1 MTALQWFC
9 ANTRG
14 RGGRDKDEE
23 VSIGGL
29 SRTSWLCLIL
39 ASQLLALTST
49 TAHAQANVPSAASVA
64 PAGRVSPV
72 EAAPPTKTLNPNAL
86 APGSG
91 AWTLVKTLT
100 LPNAS
105 AASIDR
111 RGTLYLADKD
121 NNLRQLTTSGQPL
134 NTYSPAQPGHVSV
147 LEAWNQNSLL
157 VFYDDR
163 QQVLLLDRFLA
174 PLSEIR
180 LADYVEG
187 TVRTATLAPDG
198 LLWLLDESNLV
209 LREFD
214 PQALRMVQNTP
225 LDLLIG
231 RSRPDFRFLRQYQN
245 NIYLVDRTSGI
256 FVFDNLG
263 NYRKKI
269 PFPGLDFVTFRGDEL
284 VYLSG
289 GQLHFFHLY
298 NLTERTQA
306 LPPGLDATT
315 VRQVLLGDQYAYFVT
330 TAGIAIYQL

>member
-1 MTALQWFC
+1 M
-9 ANTRG
+9 
-14 RGGRDKDEE
+14 
-23 VSIGGL
+23 
-29 SRTSWLCLIL
+29 
-39 ASQLLALTST
+39 LLLLGYC

-64 PAGRVSPV
+64 PAARVAPV
-72 EAAPPTKTLNPNAL
+72 EAAPASATLNPNAPTP
-86 APGSG
+86 AAG

-100 LPNAS
+100 LPSAS

-111 RGTLYLADKD
+111 RGTLYLADRD
-121 NNLRQLTTSGQPL
+121 NNLRQLSRDGQPL
-134 NTYSPAQPGHVSV
+134 NTYSPPQPGHVAV

-180 LADYVEG
+180 LADYIDG

-214 PQALRMVQNTP
+214 PQALRLVQNTP

-245 NIYLVDRTSGI
+245 NLYLVDRTTGI

-263 NYRKKI
+263 NYRKKL

-284 VYLSG
+284 VYLG
-289 GQLHFFHLY
+289 DNQLHFFHLY
-298 NLTERTQA
+298 NLTERTQP

-330 TAGIAIYQL
+330 AKGIAIYQL

>member
-1 MTALQWFC
+1 MVPRWLYASTKGELKSK
-9 ANTRG
+9 N
-14 RGGRDKDEE
+14 DKLKIACHSDF
-23 VSIGGL
+23 
-29 SRTSWLCLIL
+29 WQFLIIFN
-39 ASQLLALTST
+39 LLFTVFNSET
-49 TAHAQANVPSAASVA
+49 YAQAAVPSAASVA
-64 PAGRVSPV
+64 PAAGVAPV
-72 EAAPPTKTLNPNAL
+72 EAAPTPKPLNPNAP
-86 APGSG
+86 APAPG
-91 AWTLVKTLT
+91 AWTLVKSLT
-100 LPNAS
+100 LPQAS
-105 AASIDR
+105 AASVDR
-111 RGTLYLADKD
+111 RGTLYLADRD
-121 NNLRQLTTSGQPL
+121 NNLRQLTTAGQPL
-134 NTYSPAQPGHVSV
+134 NTYSPAQPGHVAV
-147 LEAWNQNSLL
+147 LEAWNQNNVL

-180 LADYVEG
+180 LADYVDG

-214 PQALRMVQNTP
+214 PQALRLVQNTP

-263 NYRKKI
+263 NYRKKL
-269 PFPGLDFVTFRGDEL
+269 PFTGLDFVTFRGDEL

-298 NLTERTQA
+298 NLTERTQP
-306 LPPGLDATT
+306 LPADLDATT

-330 TAGIAIYQL
+330 AKGVQIYQL

>member
-1 MTALQWFC
+1 MMVMSWLWGI
-9 ANTRG
+9 TRG
-14 RGGRDKDEE
+14 RG
-23 VSIGGL
+23 VLGG
-29 SRTSWLCLIL
+29 T
-39 ASQLLALTST
+39 LLLLGHL

-64 PAGRVSPV
+64 PAARVAPV
-72 EAAPPTKTLNPNAL
+72 EAAPSTTTLNPNAPTP
-86 APGSG
+86 AAGT
-91 AWTLVKTLT
+91 WTLVKTLT
-100 LPNAS
+100 LPSAG

-111 RGTLYLADKD
+111 RGTLYLTDRD
-121 NNLRQLTTSGQPL
+121 NNLRQLSRDGQPL
-134 NTYSPAQPGHVSV
+134 NTYSPAQPGHVAV

-180 LADYVEG
+180 LADYIDG

-214 PQALRMVQNTP
+214 PQALRLVQNTP

-245 NIYLVDRTSGI
+245 NLYLVDRTTGI

-263 NYRKKI
+263 NYRKKL

-284 VYLSG
+284 MYLG
-289 GQLHFFHLY
+289 GNQLHFFHLY
-298 NLTERTQA
+298 NLTERTQP

-330 TAGIAIYQL
+330 TKGIAIYQL

>member
-1 MTALQWFC
+1 MM
-9 ANTRG
+9 
-14 RGGRDKDEE
+14 
-23 VSIGGL
+23 V
-29 SRTSWLCLIL
+29 TSWLCKITRGRRVLG
-39 ASQLLALTST
+39 STSLLLLGHFVAL
-49 TAHAQANVPSAASVA
+49 AQANVPSAASVA
-64 PAGRVSPV
+64 PAARVAPI
-72 EAAPPTKTLNPNAL
+72 EAAPTTTALNPS
-86 APGSG
+86 APTPAAGS
-91 AWTLVKTLT
+91 WTLVKNLA
-100 LPNAS
+100 LPS
-105 AASIDR
+105 VGAASIDR
-111 RGTLYLADKD
+111 RGTLYLTDRD
-121 NNLRQLTTSGQPL
+121 NNLRQLSRDGQPL
-134 NTYSPAQPGHVSV
+134 NTYSPAQPGHVAV

-180 LADYVEG
+180 LADYIDG

-214 PQALRMVQNTP
+214 PQALRLVQNTP

-231 RSRPDFRFLRQYQN
+231 HSRPDFRFLRQYQN
-245 NIYLVDRTSGI
+245 NLYLVDRTTGI

-263 NYRKKI
+263 NYRKKL

-284 VYLSG
+284 MYLG
-289 GQLHFFHLY
+289 GNQLHFFHLY
-298 NLTERTQA
+298 NLTERTQP

-330 TAGIAIYQL
+330 TKGIAIYQL

>member
-1 MTALQWFC
+1 MMVTSWLC
-9 ANTRG
+9 GITRG
-14 RGGRDKDEE
+14 RG
-23 VSIGGL
+23 VLGG
-29 SRTSWLCLIL
+29 T
-39 ASQLLALTST
+39 LLLLLGHLT
-49 TAHAQANVPSAASVA
+49 AQAQANVPSAASVA
-64 PAGRVSPV
+64 PAARVAPV
-72 EAAPPTKTLNPNAL
+72 EAAPSTTTLNPNAPTP
-86 APGSG
+86 AAGT
-91 AWTLVKTLT
+91 WTLVKTLT
-100 LPNAS
+100 LPSAG

-111 RGTLYLADKD
+111 RGTLYLTDRD
-121 NNLRQLTTSGQPL
+121 NNLRQLSRDGQPL
-134 NTYSPAQPGHVSV
+134 NTYSPAQPGHVAV

-180 LADYVEG
+180 LADYIDG

-214 PQALRMVQNTP
+214 PQALRLVQNTP

-245 NIYLVDRTSGI
+245 NLYLVDRTTGI

-263 NYRKKI
+263 NYRKKL

-284 VYLSG
+284 MYLG
-289 GQLHFFHLY
+289 GNQLHFFHLY
-298 NLTERTQA
+298 NLTERTQS

-330 TAGIAIYQL
+330 TKGIAIYQL

>member
-1 MTALQWFC
+1 MF
-9 ANTRG
+9 
-14 RGGRDKDEE
+14 
-23 VSIGGL
+23 
-29 SRTSWLCLIL
+29 WLFLTL
-39 ASQLLALTST
+39 NSQLLTLNSF
-49 TAHAQANVPSAASVA
+49 AQTNVPSAASVA
-64 PAGRVSPV
+64 PAAGVAPV
-72 EAAPPTKTLNPNAL
+72 EAAPATKTLKPNA
-86 APGSG
+86 ATPAAGT
-91 AWTLVKTLT
+91 WTLVKTLT

-121 NNLRQLTTSGQPL
+121 NNLRQLTTAGQPL
-134 NTYSPAQPGHVSV
+134 NTYSPAQPGHVAV
-147 LEAWNQNSLL
+147 LEAWNQNAVL

-180 LADYVEG
+180 LADYIDG

-214 PQALRMVQNTP
+214 PQALRLVQNTP

-263 NYRKKI
+263 NYRKKL
-269 PFPGLDFVTFRGDEL
+269 PFLGLDFITFRGDEL
-284 VYLSG
+284 AYLSG
-289 GQLHFFHLY
+289 GLLHFFHLY
-298 NLTERTQA
+298 NLTERTQP
-306 LPPGLDATT
+306 LPADLDATT

-330 TAGIAIYQL
+330 SQGVRVYQL

>member
-1 MTALQWFC
+1 MVTSWLC
-9 ANTRG
+9 EITRG
-14 RGGRDKDEE
+14 RGAL
-23 VSIGGL
+23 GG
-29 SRTSWLCLIL
+29 T
-39 ASQLLALTST
+39 LLLLLGHFA
-49 TAHAQANVPSAASVA
+49 AHAQTNVPSAASVA
-64 PAGRVSPV
+64 PAARVAPV
-72 EAAPPTKTLNPNAL
+72 EAAPTTTTLNPNAPTP
-86 APGSG
+86 AAGT
-91 AWTLVKTLT
+91 WTLVKTLT
-100 LPNAS
+100 LPSAG

-111 RGTLYLADKD
+111 RGTLYLTDRD
-121 NNLRQLTTSGQPL
+121 NNLRQLSRDGQPL
-134 NTYSPAQPGHVSV
+134 NTYSPAQPGHVAV

-180 LADYVEG
+180 LADYIDG

-214 PQALRMVQNTP
+214 PQALRLVQNTP

-245 NIYLVDRTSGI
+245 NLYLVDRTTGI

-263 NYRKKI
+263 NYRKKL

-284 VYLSG
+284 MYLG
-289 GQLHFFHLY
+289 GNQLHFFHLY
-298 NLTERTQA
+298 NLTERTQS

-330 TAGIAIYQL
+330 TKGIAIYQL

>member
-1 MTALQWFC
+1 MMAQIWFYASTRAKKLVGKKYELRVKKGSALV
-9 ANTRG
+9 
-14 RGGRDKDEE
+14 ELLLM
-23 VSIGGL
+23 L
-29 SRTSWLCLIL
+29 S
-39 ASQLLALTST
+39 AQLLSLNSR
-49 TAHAQANVPSAASVA
+49 AQTNVPSAASVA
-64 PAGRVSPV
+64 PAAGVAPV
-72 EAAPPTKTLNPNAL
+72 EAAPATKTLNPNA
-86 APGSG
+86 ATPAAGT
-91 AWTLVKTLT
+91 WTLVKVLT

-121 NNLRQLTTSGQPL
+121 NNLRQLTTAGQPL
-134 NTYSPAQPGHVSV
+134 NTYSPAQPGHVAV
-147 LEAWNQNSLL
+147 LEAWNQNAVL

-180 LADYVEG
+180 LADYVDG

-198 LLWLLDESNLV
+198 LLWLLDESNLM

-214 PQALRMVQNTP
+214 PQALRLVQNTP

-263 NYRKKI
+263 NYRKKL
-269 PFPGLDFVTFRGDEL
+269 PFTGLDFITFRGDEL
-284 VYLSG
+284 AYLSG
-289 GQLHFFHLY
+289 GLLHFFHLY
-298 NLTERTQA
+298 NLTERTQP
-306 LPPGLDATT
+306 LPADLDATT

-330 TAGIAIYQL
+330 AKGVSVYQL

>member
-1 MTALQWFC
+1 VL
-9 ANTRG
+9 
-14 RGGRDKDEE
+14 GG
-23 VSIGGL
+23 
-29 SRTSWLCLIL
+29 T
-39 ASQLLALTST
+39 LLLLLGYFA
-49 TAHAQANVPSAASVA
+49 AHAQANVPSAASVA
-64 PAGRVSPV
+64 PAARVAPV
-72 EAAPPTKTLNPNAL
+72 EAAPTTTTLNPNAPTP
-86 APGSG
+86 AAGT
-91 AWTLVKTLT
+91 WTLVKTLT
-100 LPNAS
+100 LPSAG

-111 RGTLYLADKD
+111 RGTLYLTDRD
-121 NNLRQLTTSGQPL
+121 NNLRQLSRDGQPL
-134 NTYSPAQPGHVSV
+134 NTYSPAQPGHVAV

-180 LADYVEG
+180 LADYIDG

-214 PQALRMVQNTP
+214 PQALRLVQNTP

-245 NIYLVDRTSGI
+245 NLYLVDRTTGI

-263 NYRKKI
+263 NYRKKL

-284 VYLSG
+284 MYLG
-289 GQLHFFHLY
+289 GNQLHFFHLY
-298 NLTERTQA
+298 NLTERTQS

-330 TAGIAIYQL
+330 TKGIAIYQL

>member
-1 MTALQWFC
+1 MVPNWFC
-9 ANTRG
+9 ASTSELGVKSYELRV
-14 RGGRDKDEE
+14 KK
-23 VSIGGL
+23 VPALVGL
-29 SRTSWLCLIL
+29 LLTLS
-39 ASQLLALTST
+39 SQLST
-49 TAHAQANVPSAASVA
+49 LNSHAQTTVPSAASVA
-64 PAGRVSPV
+64 PAAGVAPV
-72 EAAPPTKTLNPNAL
+72 ETAPTAKTLNPNA
-86 APGSG
+86 ATPSAG

-121 NNLRQLTTSGQPL
+121 NNLRQLTTAGQPL
-134 NTYSPAQPGHVSV
+134 NTYSPAQPGHVAV
-147 LEAWNQNSLL
+147 LEAWNQNAVL

-180 LADYVEG
+180 LADYVDG

-214 PQALRMVQNTP
+214 PQNLRMVQNTP

-245 NIYLVDRTSGI
+245 NIYLVDRTSGV
-256 FVFDNLG
+256 FV
-263 NYRKKI
+263 
-269 PFPGLDFVTFRGDEL
+269 LDKQGK
-284 VYLSG
+284 
-289 GQLHFFHLY
+289 
-298 NLTERTQA
+298 
-306 LPPGLDATT
+306 
-315 VRQVLLGDQYAYFVT
+315 
-330 TAGIAIYQL
+330 

>member
-1 MTALQWFC
+1 MRELKIENDNLKIIKSHASWSWRLLVIF
-9 ANTRG
+9 
-14 RGGRDKDEE
+14 K
-23 VSIGGL
+23 L
-29 SRTSWLCLIL
+29 SFLIFNSN
-39 ASQLLALTST
+39 AQT
-49 TAHAQANVPSAASVA
+49 TVPSAASVA
-64 PAGRVSPV
+64 PAAGVAPV
-72 EAAPPTKTLNPNAL
+72 EAAPTTKTLNPNA
-86 APGSG
+86 ATPAAG
-91 AWTLVKTLT
+91 AWTLVKILA

-134 NTYSPAQPGHVSV
+134 NTYSPAQPGHAAV
-147 LEAWNQNSLL
+147 LEAWNQNAVL

-180 LADYVEG
+180 LADYVDG

-214 PQALRMVQNTP
+214 PQNLRMVQNTP
-225 LDLLIG
+225 LDLIIG

-263 NYRKKI
+263 NYRKKL
-269 PFPGLDFVTFRGDEL
+269 PFTGLDFVTFRGDEL
-284 VYLSG
+284 AYLSG
-289 GQLHFFHLY
+289 GLLHFFHLY
-298 NLTERTQA
+298 NLTERTQP
-306 LPPGLDATT
+306 LPPDLDATT
-315 VRQVLLGDQYAYFVT
+315 VRQVLLGDQYAYFI
-330 TAGIAIYQL
+330 TAKGVSVYQL

>member
-1 MTALQWFC
+1 MAQVWFC
-9 ANTRG
+9 ASTRAKKLVG
-14 RGGRDKDEE
+14 KKYELSVKKGPAL
-23 VSIGGL
+23 VGL
-29 SRTSWLCLIL
+29 LLMLS
-39 ASQLLALTST
+39 AQLLSLNSR
-49 TAHAQANVPSAASVA
+49 AQPNVPSAASVA
-64 PAGRVSPV
+64 PAAGVAPV
-72 EAAPPTKTLNPNAL
+72 EAAPATKTLNPNA
-86 APGSG
+86 ATPAAGT
-91 AWTLVKTLT
+91 WTLVKVLT

-121 NNLRQLTTSGQPL
+121 NNLRQLTTAGQPL
-134 NTYSPAQPGHVSV
+134 NTYSPAQPGHVAV
-147 LEAWNQNSLL
+147 LEAWNQNAVL

-180 LADYVEG
+180 LADYVDG

-198 LLWLLDESNLV
+198 LLWLLDESNLM

-214 PQALRMVQNTP
+214 PQALRLVQNTP

-256 FVFDNLG
+256 FIFDNLG
-263 NYRKKI
+263 NYRKKL
-269 PFPGLDFVTFRGDEL
+269 PFTGLDFVTFRGDEL
-284 VYLSG
+284 AYLSG
-289 GQLHFFHLY
+289 GLLHFFHLY
-298 NLTERTQA
+298 NLTERTQP
-306 LPPGLDATT
+306 LPADLDATT

-330 TAGIAIYQL
+330 AKGVSVYQL

>member
-1 MTALQWFC
+1 VL
-9 ANTRG
+9 
-14 RGGRDKDEE
+14 GG
-23 VSIGGL
+23 
-29 SRTSWLCLIL
+29 T
-39 ASQLLALTST
+39 LLLLLGHFA
-49 TAHAQANVPSAASVA
+49 AHAQANVPSAASVA
-64 PAGRVSPV
+64 PAARVAPV
-72 EAAPPTKTLNPNAL
+72 EAAPPTTTLNPS
-86 APGSG
+86 APTPAAGT
-91 AWTLVKTLT
+91 WTLVKTLT
-100 LPNAS
+100 LPSAG

-111 RGTLYLADKD
+111 RGTLYLTDRD
-121 NNLRQLTTSGQPL
+121 NNLRQLSRDGQPL
-134 NTYSPAQPGHVSV
+134 NTYSPAQPGHVAV

-180 LADYVEG
+180 LADYIDG

-214 PQALRMVQNTP
+214 PQALRLVQNTP

-245 NIYLVDRTSGI
+245 NLYLVDRTTGI

-263 NYRKKI
+263 NYRKKL

-284 VYLSG
+284 MYLG
-289 GQLHFFHLY
+289 GNQLHFFHLY
-298 NLTERTQA
+298 NLTERTQP

-315 VRQVLLGDQYAYFVT
+315 VRQVLLSDQYAYFVT
-330 TAGIAIYQL
+330 TKGIAIYQL